1 MKSSEV
7 NDDQRS
13 SDEERWKTVQDRR
26 IDSSF
31 VYAVSSTG
39 IYCRSSCASRLPLRK
54 NVEFFATTIAA
65 ELAGYRACKRCS
77 PDKTSHRDPAT
88 RAVMQMCQM
97 IEESNSE
104 RTLAELA
111 ARANLTSAH
120 AHRLF
125 RRITGLTPKAYA
137 NAIMRRR
144 VTSALE
150 ERASV
155 TETIYAAGFGSSSRF
170 YERVGQLLGM
180 SARQYQSGAAGM
192 SIKFAVGQCSLGAF
206 LVAATERGV
215 CAVYLGD
222 EPGALVTDLERRFK
236 GANLAAADP
245 AFETTV
251 AEVVTLL
258 ESQSGD
264 PQGALPLDI
273 QGTVFQERV
282 YQALRYVRSGETITY
297 SELARRIGKPHA
309 ARAVA
314 SACARNDL
322 AVLIPCHRVV
332 RTDGALSGYRW
343 GVERKRALLLR
354 ERAGSRARGSS

>member
-1 MKSSEV
+1 
-7 NDDQRS
+7 
-13 SDEERWKTVQDRR
+13 
-26 IDSSF
+26 
-31 VYAVSSTG
+31 
-39 IYCRSSCASRLPLRK
+39 
-54 NVEFFATTIAA
+54 
-65 ELAGYRACKRCS
+65 
-77 PDKTSHRDPAT
+77 
-88 RAVMQMCQM
+88 MCQM
-97 IEESNSE
+97 IEESSAE

-120 AHRLF
+120 THRLF

-137 NAIMRRR
+137 NAITRRR

-150 ERASV
+150 AQASV
-155 TETIYAAGFGSSSRF
+155 TKTIYAAGFASSSRF

-180 SARQYQSGAAGM
+180 SARQYQSGASGI
-192 SIKFAVGQCSLGAF
+192 SIKFALGQCSLGAF

-222 EPGALVTDLERRFK
+222 EPATLVADLERRFK
-236 GANLAAADP
+236 GAHLTSADP

-251 AEVVTLL
+251 AEIATLL

-264 PQGALPLDI
+264 RQTALPLDI
-273 QGTVFQERV
+273 QATVFQERV
-282 YQALRYVRSGETITY
+282 YQALRRVRSGETITY
-297 SELARRIGKPHA
+297 SELARRIGEPQA
-309 ARAVA
+309 ARSVA

-354 ERAGSRARGSS
+354 ERADSPAPDSSQAPPVARILGSPQK